1 MKQTIIF
8 LGLVCGAMAWGAEN
22 AGRAKL
28 EALAV
33 KGDVA
38 AQFELAHALYWAEGM
53 DRDLEASVKWASRA
67 AKAGNVKAKFL
78 HAVQLLLAHGVEGDS
93 EAGFELLARTHPKLE
108 QTARAGDAQAL
119 YFSAQLYLFGLH
131 PANGFGQDIEA
142 ARQHE
147 RARQDMTAAA
157 EKGNIK
163 AAAWLGQVI
172 LTKDVFLKGD
182 TPKKAAQWLR
192 RAATAG
198 NPLAAH
204 ALGNMHL
211 KDDLGPAD
219 SHQAARWLK
228 QAAVQGLAQSQ
239 QLYGS
244 LLAGKSLGQSNHP
257 EALKW
262 FKRAA
267 NQGNGQAQY
276 ILAWFYLEGKVVE
289 KNLEEASFW
298 LTMMERQTSLNEA
311 AIGLKQSLQAQLTPD
326 QSLNVLQRVND
337 FKTISTPVT
346 RNESMG
352 LLGCDLRIHR
362 STRME
367 LFNWLAQNGNEL
379 AAYTLGEIKLK
390 DATRHSSERQK
401 LLRQAAALNNARAK
415 ELRVFAE
422 EAGQAADNLYVEARK
437 LFAMSAQK
445 NNVKAQY
452 ALAIIYNKG
461 LGTPISSAR
470 AIEWFERAAKQ
481 NHKPAMW
488 ELVQLFD
495 QGGTVKKDTARVLRI
510 LKQLTDQGDMSA
522 VHKLGIYYINADG
535 VEQDLEKAGAYF
547 LNASRQ
553 GYPPSQVNLGYYH
566 LQGHGKNGV
575 DYPEALKW
583 LTLAAR
589 QGEMSAQ
596 IALGMMHHGGNGLP
610 RDSVKGYEWLL
621 IAEKTFAL
629 ANPQLQKFLADEK
642 HRLEPLRQI
651 VAAPLNRAQMQAARE
666 RALKFKPVNLFR
678 PDQAVPTD
686 AKALLIK
693 ANAGDSEAQFQLGQ
707 LHFKGIDGTTDLVQA
722 YKWLTIAKD
731 AGHALAGAE
740 RDSISQNMKNDQIIA
755 AKRLA
760 RKFEPVD
767 SEKD

>member
-1 MKQTIIF
+1 MKQTIFF
-8 LGLVCGAMAWGAEN
+8 LGLLCGAMAWGAEN
-22 AGRAKL
+22 ADRAKL

-53 DRDLEASVKWASRA
+53 DRDLKASAKWAGRA
-67 AKAGNVKAKFL
+67 AKAGNVKAQFL

-108 QTARAGDAQAL
+108 QAARGGDAQAL

-131 PANGFGQDIEA
+131 PANGFGQDIETI
-142 ARQHE
+142 RQHE

-157 EKGNIK
+157 ENGNIK
-163 AAAWLGQVI
+163 AASWLGRVI
-172 LTKDVFLKGD
+172 LTKDVVLKGD

-198 NPLAAH
+198 NPFAAH

-219 SHQAARWLK
+219 SRQAARWLK
-228 QAAVQGLAQSQ
+228 QAAVQGLANSQ

-262 FKRAA
+262 FKHAA
-267 NQGNGQAQY
+267 NQGDGRAQY
-276 ILAWFYLEGKVVE
+276 LLAWWYLEGKAVD
-289 KNLEEASFW
+289 KNLQEASFW
-298 LTMMERQTSLNEA
+298 INVMERQTSLNKA
-311 AIGLKQSLQAQLTPD
+311 AIGLKQSLQTQLTPD
-326 QSLNVLQRVND
+326 QNLNVLRRVND
-337 FKTISTPVT
+337 FKPVLTPVT

-352 LLGCDLRIHR
+352 LLGCDPRIHR

-390 DATRHSSERQK
+390 DANQYSIERQN
-401 LLRQAAALNNARAK
+401 LLKQAAALNNARAK
-415 ELRVFAE
+415 ELRVFAG
-422 EAGQAADNLYVEARK
+422 EAGQAADNLYVEAQK
-437 LFAMSAQK
+437 LFAMSAQE

-461 LGTPISSAR
+461 LGTPISSAQ
-470 AIEWFERAAKQ
+470 AIKWFERAAKQ

-510 LKQLTDQGDMSA
+510 LNQLADQGDVSA
-522 VHKLGIYYINADG
+522 VNKLGIHYINADG

-575 DYPEALKW
+575 DYPEAIKW

-596 IALGMMHHGGNGLP
+596 IAVGMMHHEGNGLP
-610 RDSVKGYEWLL
+610 RNSVKGYEWLL
-621 IAEKTFAL
+621 VAERTFAL
-629 ANPQLQKFLADEK
+629 ATPPLQKNLAAEK
-642 HRLEPLRQI
+642 QRLGSLRQT
-651 VAAPLNRAQMQAARE
+651 VAAPLNRVQMQAARE
-666 RALKFKPVNLFR
+666 RALKFKPVKLLGTG
-678 PDQAVPTD
+678 QAEPAD

-693 ANAGDSEAQFQLGQ
+693 ANAGDPEAQFQLGQ
-707 LHFKGIDGTTDLVQA
+707 LHFKGIGGTTDLLQA

-767 SEKD
+767 SGKD